1 MQIGCPHHI
10 IEHCQNVTKIALRI
24 ASVFNE
30 KGYDVDLSLIEAGA
44 MLHDIGRS
52 KTHEI
57 DHAAVGGRIIRE
69 LGIHESVA
77 KIVDRHIGAGI
88 PEDEA
93 LELGLPPGHYVPETL
108 EEKIVCYA
116 DKLIAGRRVVDISV
130 TIDEFAEKHGEDHP
144 AIKRMHDLHDEI
156 NGMIGNVSFC
166 KSLLM

>member
-1 MQIGCPHHI
+1 MQVGCPHHI

-57 DHAAVGGRIIRE
+57 DHAAVGGILVRE

-116 DKLIAGRRVVDISV
+116 DKLIAGRMVVDISV
-130 TIDEFAEKHGEDHP
+130 TIDQFAEKHGVDHP
-144 AIKRMHDLHDEI
+144 AIRRHYALHDEI
-156 NGMIGNVSFC
+156 VGMIGKVSFNN
-166 KSLLM
+166 MI